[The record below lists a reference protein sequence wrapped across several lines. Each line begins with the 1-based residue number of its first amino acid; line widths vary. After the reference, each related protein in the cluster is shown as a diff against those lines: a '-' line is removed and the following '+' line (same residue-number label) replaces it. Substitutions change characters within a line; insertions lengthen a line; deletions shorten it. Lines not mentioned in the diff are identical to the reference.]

1 MNEFPSS
8 TQALP
13 AESPSWLRATVG
25 FVTST
30 ALFIGSAVLI
40 GSF

>member
-1 MNEFPSS
+1 MNEFSPSA
-8 TQALP
+8 QALP
-13 AESPSWLRATVG
+13 SESPSWLRATVG

-30 ALFIGSAVLI
+30 ALFIGSAILI